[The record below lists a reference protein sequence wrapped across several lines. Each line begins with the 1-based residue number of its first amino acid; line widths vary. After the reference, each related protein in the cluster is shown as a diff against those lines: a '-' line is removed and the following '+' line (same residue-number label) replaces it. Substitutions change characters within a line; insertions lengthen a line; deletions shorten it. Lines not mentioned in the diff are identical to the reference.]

1 MVKDFLFIVI
11 GFLLLIVG
19 ADALVKGSSNIAKKF
34 HIPEIIIGLTIVCI
48 GTSMPELFITISSA
62 TKGYTDLI
70 VGNAIGSNLCNLL
83 LILSIASIIKP
94 VKIDKDIKKV
104 HLPIAIFSSIIILIL
119 GNLSIGSG
127 KFIIGRL
134 EGIILLIL
142 FTIYFSYPIFI
153 AVQDIIKVEHQKRKP
168 RKDISIIKSTIYI
181 ISGIIML
188 KFGGDFVVDACENI
202 ALTFGISER
211 VIGLTII
218 AIGTALPELVTTII
232 ATATKDTALAVG
244 NLIGSC
250 MLNLW
255 LILGLGSI
263 ITPLVF
269 SIDFN
274 LNLVLLTIASLMIWL
289 FCYIGKKDTITGLK
303 GLILLFTFFIYL
315 TKLFVG

>member
-1 MVKDFLFIVI
+1 
-11 GFLLLIVG
+11 
-19 ADALVKGSSNIAKKF
+19 
-34 HIPEIIIGLTIVCI
+34 
-48 GTSMPELFITISSA
+48 
-62 TKGYTDLI
+62 
-70 VGNAIGSNLCNLL
+70 
-83 LILSIASIIKP
+83 
-94 VKIDKDIKKV
+94 
-104 HLPIAIFSSIIILIL
+104 
-119 GNLSIGSG
+119 
-127 KFIIGRL
+127 
-134 EGIILLIL
+134 
-142 FTIYFSYPIFI
+142 
-153 AVQDIIKVEHQKRKP
+153 
-168 RKDISIIKSTIYI
+168 
-181 ISGIIML
+181 ML